1 LELPQLAGGD
11 REGEDPLDAL
21 APSKFWISLFCDG
34 IYVEGLLMRHA
45 DTLAYGELA

>member
-1 LELPQLAGGD
+1 VGGD

-21 APSKFWISLFCDG
+21 APSKFWISPFCDC
-34 IYVEGLLMRHA
+34 VEGFLMRHA